1 MPVVMRAHETSVS
14 TGSSNWRSLAR
25 TRFRHRTRTPVRAK
39 IGCVR
44 TIHAQRT
51 QRERVAHACLQLL
64 AMHELDVLGDKS
76 GLNDTQKIALRTA
89 KKHVGDQ
96 VCER

>member
-1 MPVVMRAHETSVS
+1 MRHPSLRGHRTGGVWRAHASVIAH
-14 TGSSNWRSLAR
+14 GLRSEPSLRSGA
-25 TRFRHRTRTPVRAK
+25 
-39 IGCVR
+39 R

-51 QRERVAHACLQLL
+51 QRERVAHACLL

-89 KKHVGDQ
+89 QKHVGDQ